1 MSTSTVTVQKRIKN
15 ITKLYNTLDKQFESI
30 MRFFPE
36 KISESLV
43 VKVRDSIIEDEE
55 LRSMM
60 DDFDNNRP
68 PRVLLMGRTGVG
80 KSSLIN
86 AICGGYVAHV
96 DDVHSC
102 TTGTESYFVKDA
114 SGRNLL
120 EIMDSRGISETESLD
135 EDVSAEEKLEKDI
148 VTYNP
153 DVVLYVLDCTHRDGI
168 DVDGRFLKHISDKFY
183 NVYRTDLPIV
193 VVLNKSDEMSPS
205 RLKTPSEYSGNKIH
219 SLMKVEREV
228 KVIFLD
234 IGLEVNNILSVSS
247 LIEWQTSTGIDIA
260 VEDIGDLS
268 KAEIDNLLIGF
279 DGRYHITELRK
290 AMEEAMSEGEAQ
302 AGMRLA
308 LCLNELVK
316 TLANRLVHTITGI
329 AGFIGM
335 APIKCSDIYAL
346 LALQTFLVTMISALS
361 GREVSLDAAKEFMR
375 SIGSVVGAGIA
386 LQQSVKLVNA
396 YFPAVGSTI
405 SGAVA
410 AAGTKAMGQA
420 AIAYYIDEHDIAT
433 AKKVF
438 KLNKS
443 NKELMV

>member
-1 MSTSTVTVQKRIKN
+1 MSTSAATIQKRIEN
-15 ITKLYNTLDKQFESI
+15 ITKFYNTLDKKFESI
-30 MRFFPE
+30 MDFLP
-36 KISESLV
+36 KNISESLV
-43 VKVRDSIIEDEE
+43 AKVRDAIIDDKE
-55 LRSMM
+55 LHSMM
-60 DDFDNNRP
+60 DDFDNSRP

-102 TTGTESYFVKDA
+102 TTDTESYFVKDA

-148 VTYNP
+148 VAYNP

-168 DVDGRFLKHISDKFY
+168 DVDGRFLKQISNKFY
-183 NVYRTDLPIV
+183 SVYRTDLPIV

-205 RLKTPSEYSGNKIH
+205 RLKTPSEYSENKVH
-219 SLMKVEREV
+219 NLTKVEREV
-228 KVIFLD
+228 KSIFLD
-234 IGLEVNNILSVSS
+234 IGLDVNTILSVSS
-247 LIEWQTSTGIDIA
+247 LIEWQTSKGDDIA
-260 VEDIGDLS
+260 VEDIGDLTKS
-268 KAEIDNLLIGF
+268 EIDNLVIGF

-290 AMEEAMSEGEAQ
+290 AMEEAMPEGEAQ

-316 TLANRLVHTITGI
+316 TLANRLVHTFAGI
-329 AGFIGM
+329 AGFVGLI
-335 APIKCSDIYAL
+335 PINFSDIYIL
-346 LALQTFLVTMISALS
+346 LALQAILVTMISALS
-361 GREVSLDAAKEFMR
+361 GREVSLDAAKEFMG
-375 SIGSVVGAGIA
+375 SIGGIVGAGIA
-386 LQQSVKLVNA
+386 LQQAVKLVNIFLPTA
-396 YFPAVGSTI
+396 GSTI

-410 AAGTKAMGQA
+410 AAGTEAMGQA
-420 AIAYYIDEHDIAT
+420 AIAYYIDELDIEA

-438 KLNKS
+438 KQSKAKKN
-443 NKELMV
+443 

>member
-247 LIEWQTSTGIDIA
+247 LIEWQTSTGILNSGISPLLLDRYYHYRIFSVDYCYILLVGKLLRVFWA
-260 VEDIGDLS
+260 VSFFAQKNRDAGYRTS
-268 KAEIDNLLIGF
+268 HGLLTSAVF
-279 DGRYHITELRK
+279 T
-290 AMEEAMSEGEAQ
+290 
-302 AGMRLA
+302 RL
-308 LCLNELVK
+308 K
-316 TLANRLVHTITGI
+316 LATRHT
-329 AGFIGM
+329 
-335 APIKCSDIYAL
+335 APVCS
-346 LALQTFLVTMISALS
+346 
-361 GREVSLDAAKEFMR
+361 
-375 SIGSVVGAGIA
+375 
-386 LQQSVKLVNA
+386 
-396 YFPAVGSTI
+396 PGSTN
-405 SGAVA
+405 
-410 AAGTKAMGQA
+410 
-420 AIAYYIDEHDIAT
+420 IAERENCGNPHPLEQPT
-433 AKKVF
+433 RF
-438 KLNKS
+438 
-443 NKELMV
+443 ELAPCYGLT